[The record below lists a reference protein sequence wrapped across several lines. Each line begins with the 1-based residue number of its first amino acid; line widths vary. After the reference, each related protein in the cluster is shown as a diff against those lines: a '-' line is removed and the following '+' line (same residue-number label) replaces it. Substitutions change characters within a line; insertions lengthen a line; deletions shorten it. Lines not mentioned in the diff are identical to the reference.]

1 MEETILQSVKGR
13 LGIVSDYDVF
23 DDQVLMDINT
33 AFSVLH
39 QLGVGPK
46 EGYDITAST
55 TWSEVITEP
64 RLNMIK
70 NYVYVKVKVLFNPP
84 SVSFVL
90 NNLTEELREMEWR
103 IRSEVECYGQ

>member
-46 EGYDITAST
+46 EGYDITSST

-84 SVSFVL
+84 NVSFVL

-103 IRSEVECYGQ
+103 IRSEVECYEQ